1 MPSVRI
7 VRRMLAAGI
16 LLGAVA
22 GAPDCAAQTSGAD
35 QSSGARPVAAPGIQE
50 ERVSLI
56 LLDVVVTD
64 ASGRPLND
72 LRREEFMLTVDG
84 HPVRIQSVDLQ
95 IPAPP
100 AGVAAAPEAGTP
112 PPGKALTPPASDLA
126 QPIPRPRGIVL
137 FFDGLDSERGLGP
150 EPIAAAR
157 RFLEEGLQPG
167 EEVMLIGLGQNCRI
181 YRDFTA
187 DLSLALAALNEIEKD
202 PGLRMAGQDRF
213 WKNIEALKELR
224 RFSRVQAESLAKSF
238 VAEDLGRAS
247 RLHSTLE
254 ALAGF
259 LRSRPGR
266 KEVFL
271 FSDGVPS
278 APGILY
284 GIFDSRNQD
293 SDLLRVAREAASS
306 QIALN
311 TINTRGLPGG
321 PPGGLEERLENES
334 TNALSILALATG
346 GVSTH
351 GINSKLE
358 SPMRRIEEETR
369 SSYLLTYLPSGEPD
383 GKLHPARVT
392 VSRKGARVRA
402 PEGFVWMTSRQRH
415 EKETVSAYFA
425 PELFRRIP
433 LAMEAGSYLDE
444 DENARVE
451 FAIALPRS
459 AILFLPRAGGRV
471 AKLEAGIV
479 VRSARGKEEEPISR
493 LVEVRLPGGAFKN
506 PEGDLTLLMR
516 RALPAGDYEAT
527 AVVRDLESGE
537 VGALRSALRVP
548 ALAPDHLAMSSLI
561 LSSLATPKPIAIDPA
576 EGGRDVPLVPRSVRR
591 VFSSGEKV
599 AASSLVYHPRRDALT
614 GQARITAFA
623 QIRRGQQVVRHLA
636 PARRTLESR
645 SAVTTLTLLLPVDL
659 SGLESGVYR
668 LEVEA
673 WDEVDRRGVLQEV
686 DFQVR

>member
-1 MPSVRI
+1 
-7 VRRMLAAGI
+7 MLAAGI
-16 LLGAVA
+16 LLFVLGGDPHWA
-22 GAPDCAAQTSGAD
+22 APQPGAD
-35 QSSGARPVAAPGIQE
+35 QSSGARPVAAPGIQA

-95 IPAPP
+95 IAAAPG
-100 AGVAAAPEAGTP
+100 GVTAAPEAAGP
-112 PPGKALTPPASDLA
+112 PPGKTATPPASDLPH
-126 QPIPRPRGIVL
+126 PIPRPRGIVL

-157 RFLEEGLQPG
+157 KFLEEGLQAG
-167 EEVMLIGLGQNCRI
+167 DEVMLLGLGRSCRV

-187 DLSLALAALNEIEKD
+187 DLSLARAALDEIEKD
-202 PGLRMAGQDRF
+202 PGIRMAGQGRF
-213 WKNIEALKELR
+213 WKNKEDLADIR
-224 RFSRVQAESLAKSF
+224 RFSPAAAESLAKSF
-238 VAEDLGRAS
+238 VAADLGRAS
-247 RLHSTLE
+247 RLHSALE
-254 ALAGF
+254 ALAEF

-278 APGILY
+278 APGMLY
-284 GIFDSRNQD
+284 NIVDSRNQD

-311 TINTRGLPGG
+311 TINTRGLAAGPAGG
-321 PPGGLEERLENES
+321 FEELLENQS

-351 GINSKLE
+351 GINGKLE
-358 SPMRRIEEETR
+358 LPMRRIEEQTR
-369 SSYLLTYLPSGEPD
+369 SSYLLTYVPSGEPD

-402 PEGFVWMTSRQRH
+402 PEGFVWMTIQQRR

-425 PELFRRIP
+425 PQLFRRIP
-433 LAMEAGSYLDE
+433 LAMEAGAYLDK
-444 DENARVE
+444 DEKSRVE
-451 FAIALPRS
+451 VAIALPRS

-479 VRSARGKEEEPISR
+479 LRSATGTEEEPISR
-493 LVEVRLPGGAFKN
+493 QVEVRLPGEAFKN
-506 PEGDLTLLMR
+506 PEGDITLLMR

-561 LSSLATPKPIAIDPA
+561 LSSPATPKPIAIDPA

-591 VFSSGEKV
+591 VFSGGEKV

-636 PARRTLESR
+636 PARRTLESC

-673 WDEVDRRGVLQEV
+673 WDEVDRRGVLQDV